1 MKLEHNKR
9 KYIGFVVL
17 VYFIFFTL
25 SISSEL
31 KVTTINGKDYIDL
44 NEIVKTYGGT
54 SGKDEISKYPFW
66 IINGHRVVFS
76 TNTPTVSVDSKI
88 VHLKLTPIERDGNLF
103 LGNEFLKEVFPL
115 LNIKYEKV
123 EKEKVASNEDN
134 NIEQKETQG
143 DIVKTKVDI
152 SYDLIRITFEG
163 TMVTFSEV
171 KKSNNAIIV
180 RLPRGK
186 LEIKEVNLGEGIA
199 TKISTDSTLKEM
211 TVFLDVNFKSFETV
225 KLKNPERFVLL
236 LKGSGQ
242 KTSILKEESK
252 GENKQ
257 QNFPDRPF
265 EKKRNSILVV
275 IDPGH
280 GGNDTGAIAKSG
292 IMEKDLTLLYS
303 TKLKEALE
311 KEGIDVILTRNSDTF
326 ILLKERTSIANFNK
340 ADLFISIHFNSS
352 PFKNVKGSESYI
364 MSKDASDLWSKE
376 LAEKEN
382 AQPSGEGETKGEIN
396 LILWN
401 LAQNQYL
408 VESASVAGELQ
419 ESLNQFFGTKDR
431 GVRQAPFAVLE
442 GAMMPAILL
451 EVCFLSNQE
460 ESLLVKDDKFIDN
473 VISSIKAPI
482 LRFKERNAPPVNN

>member
-1 MKLEHNKR
+1 MKLEDKNK
-9 KYIGFVVL
+9 KYLCLIFS
-17 VYFIFFTL
+17 VYFVFFNFSL
-25 SISSEL
+25 FSEL
-31 KVTTINGKDYIDL
+31 KITTINGKDYINL
-44 NEIVKTYGGT
+44 NEMVKTYGGT

-88 VHLKLTPIERDGNLF
+88 VHLKLTPIEKDGNLF
-103 LGNEFLKEVFPL
+103 LGNEFPEAVFPF
-115 LNIKYEKV
+115 LNIKFEKE
-123 EKEKVASNEDN
+123 EKEKIPPKEDSN
-134 NIEQKETQG
+134 IQQKETLSE
-143 DIVKTKVDI
+143 IVKTKVDI
-152 SYDLIRITFEG
+152 SYDLIRVTFEG

-171 KKSNNAIIV
+171 KKTDNAIIV
-180 RLPRGK
+180 KIPRGK
-186 LEIKEVNLGEGIA
+186 LETKETNLGEGIA
-199 TKISTDSTLKEM
+199 TRIFLDSTLKEM
-211 TVFLDVNFKSFETV
+211 TVFLDTNFKSFETI

-242 KTSILKEESK
+242 KTSVLKEETKS
-252 GENKQ
+252 ENKPQ
-257 QNFPDRPF
+257 TFSDKPF
-265 EKKRNSILVV
+265 EKKRDSILVV

-280 GGNDTGAIAKSG
+280 GGNDTGAIAKNG
-292 IMEKDLTLLYS
+292 IMEKDLTLLYA

-382 AQPSGEGETKGEIN
+382 AQPPGEGETKNEIN

-401 LAQNQYL
+401 LAQNQYI

-419 ESLNQFFGTKDR
+419 GSLNQLFGTKDR

-460 ESLLVKDDKFIDN
+460 ESLLVKDNKFVDN
-473 VISSIKAPI
+473 VVSAVKGPI
-482 LRFKERNAPPVNN
+482 LRFKERNAPPTNN